1 MKKKIIYIL
10 LFSLP
15 VILFLVRY
23 QVVFV
28 KKSNV
33 NGIHDN
39 AITIIS
45 REKMVQLDKTNTTYV
60 IVKDHETKEV
70 YVRELLRKKDG
81 KISLRESVNSTE
93 RSIDLKDKQELHS
106 IVFYFN
112 FK

>member
-1 MKKKIIYIL
+1 MKKKILYIL

-15 VILFLVRY
+15 IILFLFRY

-28 KKSNV
+28 KKTNV
-33 NGIHDN
+33 KGIRDD

-45 REKMVQLDKTNTTYV
+45 REKMVQLDKIDTTYV

-81 KISLRESVNSTE
+81 KISLRENVNSTE
-93 RSIDLKDKQELHS
+93 RSVDLKDKKELYP
-106 IVFYFN
+106 IIFYFN
-112 FK
+112 LK